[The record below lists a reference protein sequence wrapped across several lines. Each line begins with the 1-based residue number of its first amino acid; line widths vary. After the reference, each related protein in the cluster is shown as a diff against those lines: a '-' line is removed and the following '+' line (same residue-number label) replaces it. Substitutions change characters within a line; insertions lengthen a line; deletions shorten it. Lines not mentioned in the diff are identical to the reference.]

1 MSLQSKMDVSGLLP
15 ATDSILST
23 SADAE
28 KPEKVATPLVT
39 QDIKNKKR
47 KAGPGSE
54 VEVAKKKKRVAFE
67 TIESDLPNIKGTVPI
82 KLAGT
87 TTPSSTVSDSVQDA
101 NAEAIPV
108 KGSCLTCRS
117 RNRKCTGPW
126 PKCRMCKRDG
136 RICRWGDGKPQDKAG
151 EDFDLRS
158 TKPGPDPPTH
168 PDLFASIEQV
178 KEAKGKEAAA
188 GAAPAGQ
195 KSIAAYKISNTPTAT
210 EIYTADPPIP
220 PSTSILSTIILTT
233 APAPAPSN
241 PSITLQGEHIL
252 LARIPGS
259 KPLQHRTIKK
269 ASAWFEKLLTDG
281 NGVDLIEI
289 GQLLGVR
296 IYREEELDEY
306 NRLWKEVAAQEARK
320 KAQELADALEK
331 AGGKGEEVAAGQG
344 EELAVTA
351 TTERHDSDPVT
362 EALASA
368 TKEVQK
374 AATSPDQPNTDVTSR
389 GYTLKLKLKP
399 GFHGNA
405 YYHRDG
411 RARTERNAAIL
422 AEKDAAGSPDVVRVY
437 DS

>member
-1 MSLQSKMDVSGLLP
+1 MSPQSKMDGSNLLP

-23 SADAE
+23 GADAE
-28 KPEKVATPLVT
+28 TLGKVATLLVA
-39 QDIKNKKR
+39 QDIENKKR
-47 KAGPGSE
+47 KAEPGNE
-54 VEVAKKKKRVAFE
+54 EEGAQKKKRVAFE
-67 TIESDLPNIKGTVPI
+67 TIESHLPNVEGTTPT
-82 KLAGT
+82 KPAGT
-87 TTPSSTVSDSVQDA
+87 TTPSSRVPDPVQDA
-101 NAEAIPV
+101 NAEPIPV
-108 KGSCLTCRS
+108 QGSCLTCRS
-117 RNRKCTGPW
+117 RNRECTGPW

-136 RICRWGDGKPQDKAG
+136 RTCLWDDGKPQDEAG

-158 TKPGPDPPTH
+158 TKPRLDPPTY
-168 PDLFASIEQV
+168 PDLTASIEQV
-178 KEAKGKEAAA
+178 REAEIKENAA

-195 KSIAAYKISNTPTAT
+195 QSIAAYKKSNAPTATAT
-210 EIYTADPPIP
+210 EIHTTDLPIP
-220 PSTSILSTIILTT
+220 PSTSILRTIISTT
-233 APAPAPSN
+233 APAPSN
-241 PSITLQGEHIL
+241 PSTTLQGEQIL

-259 KPLQHRTIKK
+259 EPLQHRTIKK

-296 IYREEELDEY
+296 IYREEDLDEY
-306 NRLWKEVAAQEARK
+306 NRLRKKVAAQEARK

-331 AGGKGEEVAAGQG
+331 AGGKGEEDA
-344 EELAVTA
+344 TA
-351 TTERHDSDPVT
+351 SGHDESPAT
-362 EALASA
+362 EAIA

-374 AATSPDQPNTDVTSR
+374 AATSPDKFKPNTDITSR

-411 RARTERNAAIL
+411 RAKTERNEAIL

-437 DS
+437 DA